1 MLEKVKYDEIAAK
14 LENDLNERFTRIHWK
29 VDDYNKRLEYAT
41 ISCKWWEQHRLKQS
55 EGLTITM
62 TPEEVFKD
70 SMGSF
75 RINFSIRINERRLVG
90 DTEMDGRLITDPSTD
105 ATSVIAEMVAGEI
118 AAELLIE

>member
-1 MLEKVKYDEIAAK
+1 MLEKEEYNKFAHK
-14 LENDLNERFTRIHWK
+14 LESDLNKRFTRIHWK

-75 RINFSIRINERRLVG
+75 RINFSIRINERRLMG
-90 DTEMDGRLITDPSTD
+90 DTEMDGRLITDPLVD
-105 ATSVIAEMVAGEI
+105 AIPIIGEMVSCEI
-118 AAELLIE
+118 AELLLIE